1 MAKIFERW
9 IRTGKLTLDDVP
21 ERWRD
26 EVEALLGD
34 VHEVTCKLS
43 NGSAASLT
51 VRKRSSAIKQRCW
64 PCTE

>member
-1 MAKIFERW
+1 MAKIYERW

-34 VHEVTCKLS
+34 VEDIANATNPSK
-43 NGSAASLT
+43 T
-51 VRKRSSAIKQRCW
+51 II
-64 PCTE
+64 EE